1 MAVVQK
7 SKARAKTRAT
17 WRPFYAAP
25 TWQALW
31 AQMHATMAD
40 RTGRNAPYPPL
51 TNAEAVQLIRVW
63 RGATTTDG
71 NLWYQ
76 LAAAA
81 YGWNPPRVTALR
93 VDATQAAATYTLA
106 RELWDWSK
114 GIARELDERA
124 LPMPDASLAPNK
136 ATFGDPTFY
145 GEVRA
150 HLLGDGAD
158 PAVITKQRTLA
169 PSVAPNKGSA
179 WLLWVAVAW
188 MMLSPKRRSA
198 GRRNQT

>member
-1 MAVVQK
+1 MAITAK
-7 SKARAKTRAT
+7 TKTRAKTRAT
-17 WRPFYAAP
+17 WRPYYSAT

-40 RTGRNAPYPPL
+40 RTGRNATYPPL
-51 TNAEAVQLIRVW
+51 SNAEAVQFVRVW
-63 RGATTTDG
+63 RGATTSDG
-71 NLWYQ
+71 TLWYQ

-81 YGWNPPRVTALR
+81 YGWDPPRATMR
-93 VDATQAAATYTLA
+93 VDAKQAAATYPLA

-114 GIARELDERA
+114 GIAVELDARA

-158 PAVITKQRTLA
+158 PAVITGQRALA
-169 PSVAPNKGSA
+169 PSAPPQKGSA

-188 MMLSPKRRSA
+188 MMLSPKSRR
-198 GRRNQT
+198 RRQERG